1 MLTNTLNLA
10 RFILRRERIS
20 LLIWII
26 SIVSFIAMMPI
37 IYEGMY
43 PTEADLQSA
52 MLMMDNPAFIALLGP
67 NQGVYTIGA
76 LFTQEI
82 LLITIIIVA
91 IMNILFGIRHTRT
104 DEELGRLEMIRSL
117 PVGRLANLSATLL
130 VSLATNATI
139 AILVGFGLLATGGE
153 GIDLASSLLF
163 GAVLGVSGLLFASI
177 TALFAQLTNSSR
189 SAKGYA
195 FTFLLVAYIIRAVGD
210 VGNELLSHISPLG
223 LVLKTEAYVN
233 NYWWPL
239 GVILIQAIMIT
250 LIAFYLNILRDLG
263 AGFLAEKAGPKSASI
278 FLKSPL
284 GLSWRLLKNMIFAWT
299 IGSLIIGFSFGA
311 ILGEAKTHLAGNEVL
326 QTLLGSTNHDAS
338 LIEQFIPFLILLI
351 AIIIAIPLV
360 FVILKLKSEEKHN
373 LTEHLFG
380 RAVSKIQVITGY
392 LFIAIASSIIFCLTV
407 ATGFWLGGLISL
419 DEPINFTTFLS
430 ATLILLPALWIK
442 IGFAVFLL
450 GWLPKLTNIAIL
462 YLGYSS
468 FVAFFG
474 LMLNLPQW
482 LMQLSP
488 FEHIP
493 GLPVDKMNWQS
504 VIVVTFIALVL
515 TVTGVVGYQKRDIQG
530 W

>member
-1 MLTNTLNLA
+1 MFTNTLNLA

-26 SIVSFIAMMPI
+26 SIVSFVATMPI
-37 IYEGMY
+37 IYESMY

-52 MLMMDNPAFIALLGP
+52 MMMMDNPAFIALLGP
-67 NQGVYTIGA
+67 NKGVYTIGA

-82 LLITIIIVA
+82 LLITIIVIA

-117 PVGRLANLSATLL
+117 PVGRLSNLNATLL
-130 VSLATNATI
+130 ISLATNATI
-139 AILVGFGLLATGGE
+139 AILVGFGLYTTGAE
-153 GIDLASSLLF
+153 NIDLESSLLF
-163 GAVLGVSGLLFASI
+163 GTVLGVSGFLFASI
-177 TALFAQLTNSSR
+177 TALFTQLTNTSR

-195 FTFLLVAYIIRAVGD
+195 FTFLLIAYIVRAVGD
-210 VGNELLSHISPLG
+210 VGNEMLSHISPLG
-223 LVLKTEAYVN
+223 LILRTGAYVN
-233 NYWWPL
+233 NYWWQL
-239 GVILIQAIMIT
+239 WVILVQAIIIT

-263 AGFLAEKAGPKSASI
+263 AGFISEKTGLKSASI

-284 GLSWRLLKNMIFAWT
+284 GLSWRLLKNMIVAWT

-311 ILGEAKTHLAGNEVL
+311 ILGEAETHLADNEVL
-326 QTLLGSTNHDAS
+326 QALFGSVDNDTS
-338 LIEQFIPFLILLI
+338 MIEQFIPFLILLI

-360 FVILKLKSEEKHN
+360 SVILKLRNEEKHN

-380 RAVSKIQVITGY
+380 RAVSKTQVITGY
-392 LFIAIASSIIFCLTV
+392 LFIAIASSIILCLAV

-419 DEPINFTTFLS
+419 DEPIDFTTFLG
-430 ATLILLPALWIK
+430 ATVVFLPTLWIK
-442 IGFAVFLL
+442 IGISVFLI
-450 GWLPKLTNIAIL
+450 GWFPKLTNIAIL

-482 LMQLSP
+482 LMQLTP

-493 GLPVDKMNWQS
+493 SLPVDEMNWHS
-504 VIVVTFIALVL
+504 IIVLTLIALIL
-515 TVTGVVGYQKRDIQG
+515 TIIGIIGYQKRDIHG
-530 W
+530 